1 MASNNTIPD
10 IISSKDVS
18 NTDLVE
24 CIRLLYNSNQR
35 QKKEFDY
42 NLNLLN
48 SEIQRHK
55 VRISNLETAN
65 KGLSLR
71 LVRVERET
79 L

>member
-10 IISSKDVS
+10 IINSEDVS
-18 NTDLVE
+18 NTNLVE

-48 SEIQRHK
+48 SELQRYK
-55 VRISNLETAN
+55 VRISNLEESN
-65 KGLSLR
+65 KQLSLR
-71 LVRVERET
+71 LVRVEQET

>member
-1 MASNNTIPD
+1 MESNNTIPD
-10 IISSKDVS
+10 IISSEDVS
-18 NTDLVE
+18 ITELVE

-55 VRISNLETAN
+55 VRISNLETAH
-65 KGLSLR
+65 KELSLR
-71 LVRVERET
+71 LVWVEQET

>member
-1 MASNNTIPD
+1 MESNNTIPD
-10 IISSKDVS
+10 IISSEDVS
-18 NTDLVE
+18 ITELVE

-55 VRISNLETAN
+55 VRISNLEDAH
-65 KGLSLR
+65 KELSLR
-71 LVRVERET
+71 LVRVEQET